1 MELLRQSAEE
11 ILNLV
16 LTPEQIHQFEIYLEE
31 LIIWNEK
38 FNLTSIKEPQE
49 IVFKHFLDSLSCL
62 SVIPKESQQTSF
74 SLIDVGSGA
83 GFPGIPLKIVYPR
96 IRLTLVDS
104 VGKKIDFCKHIA
116 VTLGLKD
123 VEFLKIRAED
133 LGQSRQYRESF
144 DWSAARA
151 VAKLPVLLEYLLPL
165 VKTGGFALAQKA
177 QNIEEEMHSSEHALK
192 VLGGVLVKVHPVQ
205 LPGMD
210 ARNLLVFKKNRSTP
224 PMYPRRS
231 GVPSKKPLS

>member
-16 LTPEQIHQFEIYLEE
+16 LTSEQIHQFELYLKE
-31 LIIWNEK
+31 LIVWNEK
-38 FNLTSIKEPQE
+38 FNLTSIEDPQE

-62 SVIPKESQQTSF
+62 SVIPIDSQKSGF
-74 SLIDVGSGA
+74 RLIDVGTGA
-83 GFPGIPLKIVYPR
+83 GFPGIPLKIVCPR
-96 IRLTLVDS
+96 TRLTLIDS
-104 VGKKIDFCKHIA
+104 VGKKIDFCQHIA

-123 VEFLKIRAED
+123 VEFLKMRAED
-133 LGQSRQYRESF
+133 LGQSKQYRESF
-144 DWSAARA
+144 DWSVARA

-177 QNIEEEMHSSEHALK
+177 QNVEEEMRTSKPALK
-192 VLGGVLVKVHPVQ
+192 ILGGTLVKVYPVR

-210 ARNLLVFKKNRSTP
+210 ARNLLVFKKIRSTP
-224 PMYPRRS
+224 PMYPRHS
-231 GVPSKKPLS
+231 GIPGKKPLS